1 MKVEAGLCEGEVL
14 HHTFSKLALSV
25 DFILSLPHSL
35 SLTLVCGFLLTVH
48 KSKKEQRTL
57 KKKIEDAKRLRAER
71 RHQQEANVA
80 RKRRERELHRQ
91 QSMKGVIMG
100 EGGDGVEGE
109 KSEEEDDDDVEWYRQ
124 EVGQEPD
131 PGELL
136 TPTLCYNTA

>member
-14 HHTFSKLALSV
+14 HHTFSKLALSAG
-25 DFILSLPHSL
+25 FIPSL
-35 SLTLVCGFLLTVH
+35 SLAHSLTHFCIFATVH

-57 KKKIEDAKRLRAER
+57 KKKIEDAKRLRVER

-91 QSMKGVIMG
+91 QSMKGV
-100 EGGDGVEGE
+100 EGE
-109 KSEEEDDDDVEWYRQ
+109 ESEDDDDDVEWYRQ

-136 TPTLCYNTA
+136 TPTLCYI

>member
-1 MKVEAGLCEGEVL
+1 MPLVNILFL
-14 HHTFSKLALSV
+14 RF
-25 DFILSLPHSL
+25 LSLPLYLSR
-35 SLTLVCGFLLTVH
+35 SLTCFIAVH

-57 KKKIEDAKRLRAER
+57 KKKIEGAKRLRADR
-71 RHQQEANVA
+71 RRQQEANVA

-91 QSMKGVIMG
+91 QSMKGVARC

-109 KSEEEDDDDVEWYRQ
+109 EESEEEEDDDMEWYRQ

-136 TPTLCYNTA
+136 TSLM